1 MTAVALIAAIAIFAQ
16 SKDLALQIALDRE
29 GFSCNTIDGSW
40 GEKSD
45 RALARWIDANVAGG
59 LSRRGDSVFRAAF
72 FAEHFASGEP
82 LFRYVRVTAAD
93 VASLVQIPA
102 SPSERSRLGAMGYE
116 SVKELMAERGHL
128 SQRALE
134 RLNPKIDWNRIK
146 VGDVVKI
153 PHFTSI
159 EEYLASWPR
168 KAGDLGAAFP
178 EAALV
183 RISLSRCEITAW
195 DSAGGLLAT
204 FPCSIAQ
211 SKSKLPPKG
220 ELRIVTTIANPNYT
234 YTPDGVPK
242 DRPVRRYVW
251 PAGPNCP
258 VGVAWMGL
266 DLPGYGIHGTPN
278 PESIGRPESHGCFR
292 LSNWNAA
299 RLYSMVKPGVKVL
312 VEN

>member
-1 MTAVALIAAIAIFAQ
+1 MTAVLLAASLAVFAQ

-45 RALARWIDANVAGG
+45 RAFSRWFESNVAGG
-59 LSRRGDSVFRAAF
+59 TPRRGEPAFRSACYR
-72 FAEHFASGEP
+72 EYFASGEP
-82 LFRYVRVTAAD
+82 LFRFVRVTASD
-93 VASLVQIPA
+93 IASLARIPA
-102 SPSERSRLGAMGYE
+102 SASDRSKLASMGYE
-116 SVKELMAERGHL
+116 SVKEMMAERGHL

-134 RLNPKIDWNRIK
+134 RLNPKVDWSRVN

-168 KAGDLGAAFP
+168 NPSDATYFP

-195 DSAGGLLAT
+195 DSSGGLLAT

-220 ELRIVTTIANPNYT
+220 ALRIVTTIANPNYT
-234 YTPDGVPK
+234 YTPEGAPK
-242 DRPVRRYVW
+242 NRPVRRYVW

-278 PESIGRPESHGCFR
+278 PETIGRPESHGCFR

-299 RLYSMVKPGVKVL
+299 RLYSMVKPGVKVI